1 MSTPN
6 LGVGALGL
14 SSSRNGKRG
23 RLANVAKDTNREDKG
38 KEKSVKLCLNSFD
51 RIPLSLNDT
60 VSAA

>member
-1 MSTPN
+1 MSTPK

-23 RLANVAKDTNREDKG
+23 QLANVAEGSNCEDKG
-38 KEKSVKLCLNSFD
+38 KERSVKLCLNSFD